1 MDQRNL
7 GRSKEAHLQ
16 SPSAG
21 GQARRMDCQEE
32 EAKDGP
38 GTSTTPTKLR
48 QRLSEDIKELKI
60 QDGAD
65 DYNTETSEATSQQDR
80 SEGGRKQHRGTKA
93 SMKRDRRQLTKND
106 EQTWMKHLPPLLF
119 MAAQLGTFVLAW
131 TISPDVT
138 ILPSLE
144 IPGPPMPLEII
155 NLNRRIFGRDI
166 AVASG
171 APLPH
176 HTARLYGRKY
186 FHFVLQLSSRA
197 SSKMPSAYGRIN
209 PSLKSLPEQLTRHC
223 PSQDHKTKSASRTR
237 GRFHKGEGEQ
247 HGCEEDG
254 GTANQAGP
262 HFASRPL
269 RAFYYHDRQCPGRD
283 YNSHPTL

>member
-166 AVASG
+166 ALHPQESQQERN
-171 APLPH
+171 LP
-176 HTARLYGRKY
+176 TEK
-186 FHFVLQLSSRA
+186 
-197 SSKMPSAYGRIN
+197 KAYGRIN